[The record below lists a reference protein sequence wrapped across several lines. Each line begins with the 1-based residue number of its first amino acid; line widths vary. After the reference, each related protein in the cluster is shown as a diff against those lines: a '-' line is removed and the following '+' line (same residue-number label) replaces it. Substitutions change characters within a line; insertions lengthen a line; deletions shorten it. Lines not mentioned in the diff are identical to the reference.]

1 MKKSSPS
8 SLSFAMEKPQWWQ
21 IILQNRT
28 FRHLW
33 QFIFQAVSL
42 LLQATLSTNVQGRAQ
57 SGPAKSRKEWAR
69 SIVRST
75 ESEVSETTVCS
86 SRRYGLADFSFW
98 VCANCLELDIRSH
111 CLSSSIPVMP
121 TMQKSPTVNK
131 STWLTQLQAQLNAKL
146 NAWTTSL
153 WLQKGTSKLASK
165 RPADVSCTVAI
176 AIFAASLYG

>member
-1 MKKSSPS
+1 
-8 SLSFAMEKPQWWQ
+8 
-21 IILQNRT
+21 
-28 FRHLW
+28 
-33 QFIFQAVSL
+33 
-42 LLQATLSTNVQGRAQ
+42 
-57 SGPAKSRKEWAR
+57 
-69 SIVRST
+69 
-75 ESEVSETTVCS
+75 
-86 SRRYGLADFSFW
+86 

-146 NAWTTSL
+146 NAWTTLL